1 MPTMPW
7 FRVYSDILSDK
18 KIKHITEKLQ
28 EPKALT
34 IGIWVTMLAIAN
46 ESEDRGN
53 LLITSTK
60 PYSVSDLVDET
71 GVNELKINDFLEE
84 FKAWEMIT
92 WDEYIAISNWKKR
105 QFRSDFSTSRVE
117 KYRGKEVETDPEPEA
132 KPKKKKAKPTEYPIL
147 DDGLPEWVSEPLRA
161 ICRAFQE
168 ESGIKTPAIFNTDWN
183 KSLLELSALNATPD
197 VIIEAVKRLRKSK
210 MTVTRP
216 GGVRGTAASI
226 LAENQSTEV
235 RLDADGNEVRL

>member
-18 KIKHITEKLQ
+18 KIKHISEKLQ

-34 IGIWVTMLAIAN
+34 IGIWIIMLAIAN
-46 ESEDRGN
+46 DSEDRGN

-71 GVNELKINDFLEE
+71 GVNEIKITDFLEE

-117 KYRGKEVETDPEPEA
+117 KYRGKEVESDPEPEE
-132 KPKKKKAKPTEYPIL
+132 KPKKKRAKPTEYPIL
-147 DDGLPEWVSEPLRA
+147 PDGLPEWVPERLRA

-168 ESGIKTPAIFNTDWN
+168 ESGITTPVIFDTGWN
-183 KSLLELSALNATPD
+183 KSLLELAAINVTPD
-197 VIIEAVKRLRKSK
+197 IVVEAIKRLRKSK
-210 MTVTRP
+210 MTVSRP
-216 GGVRGTAASI
+216 GGVKNTAISI
-226 LAENQSTEV
+226 LQEDRSTET
-235 RLDADGNEVRL
+235 RYDADGNAVTL